1 MGIAWADGAGLY
13 LYLPSRHVP
22 RPPTH
27 PGIIL
32 TFLVASV
39 PLTYWF
45 RQNGVYLFILM
56 TVGILA
62 GSVVGFF
69 VYGWV
74 PSSAQHLLVVAT
86 IVTSVYAWKQ
96 KSYFEE

>member
-1 MGIAWADGAGLY
+1 
-13 LYLPSRHVP
+13 
-22 RPPTH
+22 
-27 PGIIL
+27 
-32 TFLVASV
+32 
-39 PLTYWF
+39 
-45 RQNGVYLFILM
+45 LFILM